1 MSSSAEESPPD
12 AFEVSCRQAATLVLP
27 GSDWIHR
34 RVQSIHYVEPELVQ
48 VRLSID
54 FTLPEG
60 CRCSHVP
67 ITVLPKWPPLYRF
80 DYLDAEGRSVPLLT
94 SAENGTADWALMS
107 AFTEMVLPSLSAD
120 QEYLSALELLTKGPE
135 TNLED
140 AFDTFFTRISEA
152 RRTRSVDRDALERLI
167 DLGAALTD
175 STLLWF
181 PVRRCAGE
189 RMVAKLAYMS
199 PAYSGPPMYL
209 RILRSLSWAQPIE
222 SLPLRHVGADASYH
236 VELEA
241 PPVLVIRDL
250 DPTFWWLTDDPQEA
264 AEDRERST
272 QAAEEVGLRPDQH
285 FDYEGRFAHVYIS
298 GRRPM
303 GAELFYRFAPA
314 RSGFISAALLSSLL
328 VAVFVALLYLKRDA
342 LSKPGDLDG
351 AVALLALVPA
361 LIGYFV
367 FRPSDPPLVRRYLLG
382 VQALAMLSALVPIVM
397 AGFLLIYR
405 SSGNKLH
412 ATWHWSVIATWV
424 IVVLLTFSLLRAGT
438 RDRPEHE

>member
-1 MSSSAEESPPD
+1 MSSSVEGSPTDPLD
-12 AFEVSCRQAATLVLP
+12 ASCREAATLVLP

-54 FTLPEG
+54 FTLPKG
-60 CRCSHVP
+60 CVCSHVP

-80 DYLDAEGRSVPLLT
+80 DYQDAQGRSVPLLT
-94 SAENGTADWALMS
+94 SPENGAADWALMS
-107 AFTEMVLPSLSAD
+107 ALSEIALPSLVAD
-120 QEYLSALELLTKGPE
+120 KEYLGALELLTKGPE

-140 AFDTFFTRISEA
+140 AFDAFFARISEA
-152 RRTRSVDRDALERLI
+152 RKTGPVDEHALERLV

-181 PVRRCAGE
+181 PTGRCSGE

-199 PAYSGPPMYL
+199 PAYSGPPLYQ
-209 RILRSLSWAQPIE
+209 RVLRSLSWAQPIE

-250 DPTFWWLTDDPQEA
+250 DPTFWWLTDDPKEA
-264 AEDRERST
+264 GQDSEEST
-272 QAAEEVGLRPDQH
+272 KAAEEAGLRPDQH

-314 RSGFISAALLSSLL
+314 RNGFIAAALLSSLL
-328 VAVFVALLYLKRDA
+328 VAIFATLLYLERGA
-342 LSKPGDLDG
+342 LSRPGDLDG
-351 AVALLALVPA
+351 SVALLALVPA

-382 VQALAMLSALVPIVM
+382 VQALAMLSALVPLVM

-405 SSGNKLH
+405 DSGNKLH
-412 ATWHWSVIATWV
+412 STWHWSMIATWV
-424 IVVLLTFSLLRAGT
+424 FVALLGVSFLRAGT